1 MKLGCSVLDR
11 LESACLMW
19 AGQVR
24 RMGEE
29 QPAQKAEEEKDSK
42 TRMWKTEDML
52 QRLHQEKVGEKRLEG
67 AVKNP
72 EPL

>member
-1 MKLGCSVLDR
+1 MERIRGKMKLGCSVLDR

-24 RMGEE
+24 RMREE

-42 TRMWKTEDML
+42 TGCGRLRICCKDSIKRKLESKGWKE
-52 QRLHQEKVGEKRLEG
+52 Q
-67 AVKNP
+67 
-72 EPL
+72 